1 MICMIVVWNVIYI
14 YDTDNTIY
22 IYDHDK
28 YDKYMYPM
36 DPAVPSQEVFG
47 V

>member
-1 MICMIVVWNVIYI
+1 MIIVWNVIYI

>member
-1 MICMIVVWNVIYI
+1 MIIVWNVIYI
-14 YDTDNTIY
+14 YDTDNTIYIY